1 MTSEAEIERWRT
13 GEPDWQ
19 RPAKDDSPLHAA
31 FAYVNIH
38 GNWTKSWFN
47 VTLGAIWRREKR
59 IGQVKRCGD
68 GDGWREREMP
78 VELWGATEAPRLSM
92 PQRPLLALL
101 LLLIYALALGW
112 LFYQSRPVVS
122 RLSRRQAIG
131 LGVLLLAAA
140 AGVHLI
146 VFSVTFPG
154 LLPRPGVAQNPQTVL
169 GLVAAIPL
177 VFAAAYLP
185 APLAM
190 LVGLT
195 AGLSRAFWQSHQP
208 FDLLYYALAAA
219 LMATL
224 LQQRYRSRIFELLRD
239 PLVAPLL
246 SLTLPVPLLGLAAI
260 SHVGRGVDGLV
271 ALDWGLSTTWAHLL
285 PLAIEA
291 LLGGL
296 VLRAIWL
303 VPELRPERGPLVSS
317 IAGRSLR
324 TRMLANFVLLALV
337 VGSLLV
343 MVVFLS
349 ARSVA
354 TRLSVNQ
361 MAHDANTV
369 TQQIPAFRNQLQN
382 LLRQYGDDPALL
394 GADEEAAADQLAQ
407 LVRSAGAFYR
417 RVILVDD
424 SGRVRA
430 YYPNS
435 DVSSLRLTVLEED
448 AVAGALARGLP
459 SITPAQETSSGTEA
473 ISIVVP
479 VRNAA
484 GEPEA
489 SLVARI
495 PSAAL
500 GGLVSGMQGTLNAGT
515 GFIVDELNRVVAHP
529 DETSLLTSWTSGA
542 SEEQAMRA
550 RRDLPGFAY
559 EGRSSDTN
567 ARELVYVVEGPDHPW
582 TVVLTLPY
590 TVVLR
595 LALDISTPLL
605 LALLPIFGLVATQL
619 YFLSSSITTPLQRL
633 VQASQQLT
641 SGNWD
646 VAVPVEDEGEV
657 GQLGQ
662 AFERMRRAMQQ
673 RFNEDR
679 LLLQVSQDI
688 STSIDIEH
696 GIPSVLRGILRGTG
710 AAGARAVILNRAA
723 RHPLTFAE
731 GPMGPALARY
741 DRQIAALVQGQ
752 EEVILGA
759 PETIR
764 EQLELEPDVVLPVQ
778 AIVAI
783 SLYNKND
790 FQGVLWMGHRQP
802 RPMGDSE
809 LALLRSLANQASMLI
824 VKAHLFATADG
835 QRRRLAAVLSS
846 TSDPV
851 LVTDQT
857 NRVLLLN
864 PAMERLFNVQ
874 ASEVANRLVA
884 DVIPSQALVAAL
896 TEQEERVRNLEIAGN
911 DGRTFYAGVSTIVRN
926 DGQVVG
932 RVAVLHDIT
941 KLKELDRLK
950 SEFVSTVSHDLR
962 GPLTFMRGYIS
973 MLPTFGEV
981 NERQQAYID
990 KIAGGIEQMTRLVE
1004 DLLDLGRIEAGV
1016 ELMRNVIEIQPL
1028 LAGVVEELDDQAAES
1043 GVDLQILTPPD
1054 LPVVMGDASFIRRAV
1069 ANLISN
1075 AIKYAPH
1082 SGVVLVR
1089 AQHDGDEMIISVHD
1103 RGPGI
1108 APADQ
1113 IRLWEKFYRVAKRD
1127 QESGKSS
1134 GLGLAIVKS
1143 IVERH
1148 GGRVWLHSQEG
1159 KGSSFYFSVPIK
1171 GLPEEDSQ

>member
-1 MTSEAEIERWRT
+1 
-13 GEPDWQ
+13 
-19 RPAKDDSPLHAA
+19 
-31 FAYVNIH
+31 
-38 GNWTKSWFN
+38 
-47 VTLGAIWRREKR
+47 
-59 IGQVKRCGD
+59 
-68 GDGWREREMP
+68 MP
-78 VELWGATEAPRLSM
+78 VQLWGATEAPRLLM
-92 PQRPLLALL
+92 PQRPVLALL
-101 LLLIYALALGW
+101 LLLIYGLALGW
-112 LFYQSRPVVS
+112 LFYQQRPVLS
-122 RLSRRQAIG
+122 RLSRRQG
-131 LGVLLLAAA
+131 VVLGALSLAAA
-140 AGVHLI
+140 ISVHLYVI
-146 VFSVTFPG
+146 SVTFPG

-169 GLVAAIPL
+169 ALVAAIPL

-185 APLAM
+185 APLA
-190 LVGLT
+190 LLAGLA
-195 AGLSRAFWQSHQP
+195 AGLSRALWQSHQV
-208 FDLLYYALAAA
+208 FDLLYFSLATA

-224 LQQRYRSRIFELLRD
+224 LQQRYRGRMYALLRD
-239 PLVAPLL
+239 PLVASLL
-246 SLTLPVPLLGLAAI
+246 GLTLPFPLLGLAAI
-260 SHVGRGVDGLV
+260 TYASSSVDALV
-271 ALDWGLSTTWAHLL
+271 ALDWGLSMTWAHLL
-285 PLAIEA
+285 PLALEA
-291 LLGGL
+291 LIAGF
-296 VLRAIWL
+296 VLRAVWL
-303 VPELRPERGPLVSS
+303 VAELRPERGSLVSS

-324 TRMLANFVLLALV
+324 TRLLANFLVLAIV

-343 MVVFLS
+343 MIVFLS

-361 MAHDANTV
+361 MAHDANV
-369 TQQIPAFRNQLQN
+369 VAEQIPGFRNQLQN
-382 LLRQYGDDPALL
+382 LLRQYGDNPALL
-394 GADEEAAADQLAQ
+394 SADEEVAEEQLAQ
-407 LVRSAGAFYR
+407 LVRSAGAYYR
-417 RVILVDD
+417 RVILVGD

-430 YYPNS
+430 YYPNR
-435 DVSSLRLTVLEED
+435 DVTSMQLTALEEE
-448 AVAGALARGLP
+448 AVAGALSRGLP
-459 SITPAQETSSGTEA
+459 SITPAQQTPGGSEV

-479 VRNAA
+479 VRNGA

-500 GGLVSGMQGTLNAGT
+500 GGLVSGMQGTLDAGT

-529 DETSLLTSWTSGA
+529 SETSLLTSWTPGA
-542 SEEQAMRA
+542 SEQQHIRA

-595 LALDISTPLL
+595 LALDISMPLL
-605 LALLPIFGLVATQL
+605 LALLPIFALVGTQV

-673 RFNEDR
+673 RFTEDR

-731 GPMGPALARY
+731 GPVGQAMARF
-741 DRQIAALVQGQ
+741 DRQIAGLVQGQ
-752 EEVILGA
+752 EEVVLGT
-759 PETIR
+759 PEEIR
-764 EQLELEPDVVLPVQ
+764 ERLELETEAEMPVQ

-783 SLYNKND
+783 SLYSKNE
-790 FQGVLWMGHRQP
+790 FQGVLWLGHRQP
-802 RPMGDSE
+802 RPLGDSE
-809 LALLRSLANQASMLI
+809 LGLLRSLANQASMLI
-824 VKAHLFATADG
+824 VKANLFATADG

-857 NRVLLLN
+857 NRILLLN
-864 PAMERLFNVQ
+864 PAMERLFNVS
-874 ASEVANRLVA
+874 ASDVANRLVA
-884 DVIPSQALVAAL
+884 DVIPSQGLVAAL
-896 TEQEERVRNLEIAGN
+896 TEQEERVRNLEIAGY
-911 DGRTFYAGVSTIVRN
+911 DGRTFYAGVSTIIRN

-962 GPLTFMRGYIS
+962 GPLTFMRGYIT
-973 MLPTFGEV
+973 MLGAVGEV
-981 NERQQAYID
+981 NERQRAYIE
-990 KIAGGIEQMTRLVE
+990 KIEAGVQQMSRLVE

-1028 LAGVVEELDDQAAES
+1028 LAGVVEELADQATEV
-1043 GVDLQILTPPD
+1043 GIDLQILASPD
-1054 LPVVMGDASFIRRAV
+1054 LPVVTGDASLIRRAV
-1069 ANLISN
+1069 ANLVSN
-1075 AIKYAPH
+1075 AIKYAPN

-1089 AQHDGDEMIISVHD
+1089 AQHDGDEIIISVHD

-1113 IRLWEKFYRVAKRD
+1113 IRLWEKFYRVKKRD
-1127 QESGKSS
+1127 QDSGKSS

-1159 KGSSFYFSVPIK
+1159 RGSSFYFSLPIK
-1171 GLPEEDSQ
+1171 GLPEEED